1 VKRHKSLF
9 ALLAGSSGPCEDLQ
23 EDDLFTDMDV
33 FHELDPFARPSS
45 FTQAQENAFM
55 EELAAAFAD
64 HTEEETG
71 MVVIAPG
78 TPAVPVQQQQ
88 QQAQQQQVW
97 SLQPAQAPPELEVLP
112 HATAGMPGPVLPHS
126 NGCTQFGT
134 IPNGLSNGH
143 AGLATPAAVASF
155 SPAVGQALGGVQG
168 GVTQQHELQLQQLM
182 QSIQVL
188 QDSVQQLSMH
198 MQQGGPAAAPAA
210 AAAGSAGNP
219 GCAIGFH
226 GLPGH
231 PSM

>member
-1 VKRHKSLF
+1 
-9 ALLAGSSGPCEDLQ
+9 LQ

-55 EELAAAFAD
+55 EDLTAAFAD
-64 HTEEETG
+64 HSEEWTG
-71 MVVIAPG
+71 TAIMA
-78 TPAVPVQQQQ
+78 AVPVQQQ

-97 SLQPAQAPPELEVLP
+97 SLQPAQAPPEPGVLP
-112 HATAGMPGPVLPHS
+112 HVTAGMPGPVIPHS

-134 IPNGLSNGH
+134 IPSGISTGH
-143 AGLATPAAVASF
+143 AGSATPPAVGNF
-155 SPAVGQALGGVQG
+155 SPAVGQTLGGMQG
-168 GVTQQHELQLQQLM
+168 GMTEQHELQLQQLM

-198 MQQGGPAAAPAA
+198 IQQGGPAAATAA

-219 GCAIGFH
+219 GCAVGFH
-226 GLPGH
+226 GLSGH